1 MHLVFLEVDTDHC
14 HLDFKLLDEN
24 NNVIIAMTFFLQL
37 LNKGHEQYD
46 NKKQNISRFKLCGSR
61 GASNISLKKLTEI
74 EAYFLHEIHVRE

>member
-14 HLDFKLLDEN
+14 HLDFKLLDEK

-46 NKKQNISRFKLCGSR
+46 NKKAKYIQI
-61 GASNISLKKLTEI
+61 
-74 EAYFLHEIHVRE
+74 